1 MDEESRPQRATGGQF
16 PFRLL
21 VVDDDVNLGE
31 SLRDVLTDK
40 GYDVVVVT
48 HGGAALDF
56 LAREHFDMA
65 LVDIRMPGLDGAATA
80 KLIHPLK
87 PGLPVAMITGYDLD
101 DLAREALEEGAVA
114 VLSKPLEIE
123 RTVELIEHTI
133 KRPTILVVDSDQ
145 PEADELRHALE
156 SANCLTTVAANLPLA
171 RQALGRATY
180 DVVIL
185 ESSLVREHG
194 PDALVDITRLQ
205 PGAYLVF
212 VRPPGPVKAE
222 SPADVPEQAAQRRI
236 LEAQIRHAAFAVLD
250 KPASPREVLGVVQR
264 IKELIKEKAA
274 EH

>member
-1 MDEESRPQRATGGQF
+1 MAEENRPQRANRHEL

-21 VVDDDVNLGE
+21 VVDDDLNLGE

-40 GYDVVVVT
+40 GYEVVVVT
-48 HGGAALDF
+48 QGTTALDF

-80 KLIHPLK
+80 KLIHALR
-87 PGLPVAMITGYDLD
+87 PGLPVAMITGYELD
-101 DLAREALEEGAVA
+101 DLARQALEEGAVA
-114 VLSKPLEIE
+114 ILKKPLDIE
-123 RTVELIEHTI
+123 HTVELIEHTV
-133 KRPTILVVDSDQ
+133 KRPTVLVVDPDR
-145 PEADELRHALE
+145 PEATELRRALE
-156 SANCLTTVAANLPLA
+156 SANCLTTIAPNLPA
-171 RQALGRATY
+171 AHQALREATY

-185 ESSLVREHG
+185 DSSLMREQG

-212 VRPPGPVKAE
+212 VRPPLPVEAERPVDVPQE
-222 SPADVPEQAAQRRI
+222 SPQQRI

-250 KPASPREVLGVVQR
+250 KPASPREVLRVVQR
-264 IKELIKEKAA
+264 VKELIKQKDI